1 MKKAFIAGGTGFL
14 GRVALEKFVSRGVPV
29 AAASRSGGN
38 ACGVSVDNLDFFAES
53 GECLTAYFKE
63 KKFDVFIYALGLDD
77 RVMPPAPAAPFFREK
92 LVVQCK
98 KILSAAVA
106 AGAERLVVLGSY
118 FAYFDK
124 LCKGRLSE
132 SHPYIRARR
141 EQEDAALSSGVAA
154 VVLELPYIFG
164 VPENGAP
171 IWRESFLAHFDRYP
185 AVFMTK
191 GRTAATDATGVAEAV
206 FAAAHCGSGCV
217 PVGGENISYIELV
230 KKMLRFAKDGRRV
243 LKIPAWLG
251 ALGAR
256 SVAKEYKKQG
266 KEPGLDPVKLMTQ
279 IQNKDFSLDPAATER
294 ALQYERFGF
303 SAVRDTEAELK
314 KTMRACYPER
324 FGAEK

>member
-63 KKFDVFIYALGLDD
+63 KKFDVFIYALGPDD

-191 GRTAATDATGVAEAV
+191 GRTAATDATAWRKPYSRRRI
-206 FAAAHCGSGCV
+206 AAAVAFPSGEKTF
-217 PVGGENISYIELV
+217 PISN
-230 KKMLRFAKDGRRV
+230 
-243 LKIPAWLG
+243 
-251 ALGAR
+251 
-256 SVAKEYKKQG
+256 S
-266 KEPGLDPVKLMTQ
+266 
-279 IQNKDFSLDPAATER
+279 
-294 ALQYERFGF
+294 
-303 SAVRDTEAELK
+303 
-314 KTMRACYPER
+314 
-324 FGAEK
+324 

>member
-1 MKKAFIAGGTGFL
+1 M
-14 GRVALEKFVSRGVPV
+14 
-29 AAASRSGGN
+29 
-38 ACGVSVDNLDFFAES
+38 
-53 GECLTAYFKE
+53 
-63 KKFDVFIYALGLDD
+63 
-77 RVMPPAPAAPFFREK
+77 
-92 LVVQCK
+92 
-98 KILSAAVA
+98 
-106 AGAERLVVLGSY
+106 
-118 FAYFDK
+118 
-124 LCKGRLSE
+124 
-132 SHPYIRARR
+132 
-141 EQEDAALSSGVAA
+141 
-154 VVLELPYIFG
+154 
-164 VPENGAP
+164 
-171 IWRESFLAHFDRYP
+171 
-185 AVFMTK
+185 
-191 GRTAATDATGVAEAV
+191 
-206 FAAAHCGSGCV
+206 
-217 PVGGENISYIELV
+217 